1 MPDPQISEPRPTNW
15 AAGRYQA
22 VAERIAVIAA
32 EVVAAADRV
41 GPLRDTTLVDLAC
54 GTGSA
59 ALAAAQAGAK
69 VTGVDLTAELIA
81 IAAERPGADAVH
93 WVVADAANTGL
104 PDRGFDTVVSNMGI
118 IFVEPTS
125 LVAEVT
131 RLLTPGGVFAFS
143 TWVRDAAGSPF
154 FTPIV
159 ETLGQPPASG
169 YSPDQWGDLEI
180 VQSRLADRFD
190 DVRFETGSHTWQF
203 DSVDSAV
210 RFIADES
217 PMHVDLLGRLDE
229 PTRDRLLDAFTAA
242 LGAATNDEGR
252 VSFDAPYAVVT
263 THRRA

>member
-1 MPDPQISEPRPTNW
+1 MPDPQVTNW

-22 VAERIAVIAA
+22 VAERIAVIAD
-32 EVVAAADRV
+32 EVVGAADGLRPV
-41 GPLRDTTLVDLAC
+41 RDTAVVDLAC

-59 ALAAAQAGAK
+59 ALAAAEAGAQ

-81 IAAERPGADAVH
+81 IAAERPGADAVQ
-93 WVVADAANTGL
+93 WVVADAAHTGL
-104 PDRGFDTVVSNMGI
+104 PDGGFSTVVSNMGI

-143 TWVRDAAGSPF
+143 TWVRDEAGNPF

-159 ETLGQPPASG
+159 ETLGRPPAAV
-169 YSPDQWGDLEI
+169 YSPDQWGDLD
-180 VQSRLADRFD
+180 VVRSRLAAGFD
-190 DVRFETGSHTWQF
+190 DVQFETGSHTWQF
-203 DSVDSAV
+203 DSVESAA

-217 PMHVDLLGRLDE
+217 PMHVDLLSRLEE
-229 PTRDRLLDAFTAA
+229 PMRGRLLDAFTVA
-242 LGAATNDEGR
+242 LGAQADDEGR

-263 THRRA
+263 ARRKA

>member
-1 MPDPQISEPRPTNW
+1 MADPQLTDPRTTDW

-22 VAERIAVIAA
+22 VAERIAVIAG
-32 EVVAAADRV
+32 EVVAAADRLLPV
-41 GPLRDTTLVDLAC
+41 RDTALVDLAC

-59 ALAAAQAGAK
+59 ALAAAEAGAK

-81 IAAERPGADAVH
+81 IASARPGADAVQ
-93 WVVADAANTGL
+93 WVVADAAHTGL
-104 PDRGFDTVVSNMGI
+104 PDGGFSTVVSNMGI

-143 TWVRDAAGSPF
+143 TWVRDEAGSPF

-159 ETLGQPPASG
+159 DTLGRPPASV

-180 VQSRLADRFD
+180 VQSRLAAGFD
-190 DVRFETGSHTWQF
+190 DVQFETGSHNWQF
-203 DSVDSAV
+203 DSVESAV
-210 RFIADES
+210 RFIAEES

-229 PTRDRLLDAFTAA
+229 ATRARLLDAFTTA
-242 LGAATNDEGR
+242 LNAEIDEEGR
-252 VSFDAPYAVVT
+252 ISFGAPYAVVT
-263 THRRA
+263 ARRKA

>member
-41 GPLRDTTLVDLAC
+41 SPIRDTDLVDLAC

-59 ALAAAQAGAK
+59 ALAAAEAGAK
-69 VTGVDLTAELIA
+69 VTGVDLTAELVA
-81 IAAERPGADAVH
+81 IAAERPGADTVH
-93 WVVADAANTGL
+93 WVVADAAHTGL
-104 PDRGFDTVVSNMGI
+104 PDGAFGTVVSNMGI

-125 LVAEVT
+125 LIDEVV
-131 RLLTPGGVFAFS
+131 RLLAPGGLFAFS
-143 TWVRDAAGSPF
+143 TWVRDEAGSPF

-159 ETLGQPPASG
+159 ETLGRPPASV
-169 YSPDQWGDLEI
+169 YSPDQWGDREI
-180 VQSRLADRFD
+180 VQSRLAAQFD
-190 DVRFETGSHTWQF
+190 QVHIETGSHTWRF
-203 DSVDSAV
+203 DSVESAV

-217 PMHVDLLGRLDE
+217 PMHVDLLSRLDE
-229 PTRDRLLDAFTAA
+229 TTRARLLDAFTAA
-242 LGAATNDEGR
+242 LRAQADDEGR

-263 THRRA
+263 AHRRA